1 VEGIV
6 TDSDRV
12 VSTVRKFLQ
21 RQKKDDTV
29 GLDTGLFAE
38 GMGLDSL
45 QTAELSVML
54 EDELGRDPFS
64 EGALPQTIAEIVDF
78 YEDPKA

>member
-1 VEGIV
+1 MSQ
-6 TDSDRV
+6 SDRV

-21 RQKKDDTV
+21 RQKKDDNV
-29 GLDTGLFAE
+29 DLDTGLFAE

-64 EGALPQTIAEIVDF
+64 QGELPQTVAEIVDF
-78 YEDPKA
+78 YEEPTA

>member
-1 VEGIV
+1 MSQSE
-6 TDSDRV
+6 RV
-12 VSTVRKFLQ
+12 VSTVRKFMQ
-21 RQKKDDTV
+21 RQKKDDKVT
-29 GLDTGLFAE
+29 LDTSLFAE

-64 EGALPQTIAEIVDF
+64 EGGALPQTVAELVEF
-78 YEDPKA
+78 YEDPQ

>member
-1 VEGIV
+1 MA
-6 TDSDRV
+6 DSDRV

-29 GLDTGLFAE
+29 ELDTGLFAE

-64 EGALPQTIAEIVDF
+64 EGELPQTVAEIVDF